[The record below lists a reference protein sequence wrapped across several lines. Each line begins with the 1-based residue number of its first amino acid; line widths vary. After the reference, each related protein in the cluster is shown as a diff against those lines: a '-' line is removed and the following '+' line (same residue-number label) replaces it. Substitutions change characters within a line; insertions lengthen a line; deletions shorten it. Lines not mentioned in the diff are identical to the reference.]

1 MNESGLFSDSATELS
16 DTVGDIILR
25 DDAGNDVVSL
35 KYKVEP
41 DGSTKY
47 TMTNANGNK
56 AITQETGRGDFVT
69 KKTSGRCCVG

>member
-1 MNESGLFSDSATELS
+1 MNESGLFSDSAAELN

-41 DGSTKY
+41 D
-47 TMTNANGNK
+47 
-56 AITQETGRGDFVT
+56 
-69 KKTSGRCCVG
+69 